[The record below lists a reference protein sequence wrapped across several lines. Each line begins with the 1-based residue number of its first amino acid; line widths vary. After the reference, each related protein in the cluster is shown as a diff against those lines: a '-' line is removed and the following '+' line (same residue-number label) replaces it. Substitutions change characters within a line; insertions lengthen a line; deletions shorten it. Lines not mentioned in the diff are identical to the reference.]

1 MITLPRIT
9 IHSKIYESLASL
21 VYRGIREQDDCAV
34 IAKVLKQDYPSPQD
48 LTRYRQEYEITRFL
62 NIEGVVKAYSQQD
75 YQRTLVILL
84 EDFGGESLECWMRQQ
99 LNFCPMPL
107 SVFLNMA
114 IAITDT
120 LGKIHAA
127 HVIHKDINPGNI
139 VFNPKTGVVKII
151 DFGNATR
158 FSRTNPTFKSLHL
171 LEGTPTYLSPEQTGR
186 MNRMLDYRTDF
197 YSLGVTFYELLTGQ
211 LPFPTEDLL
220 ELVHCH
226 IARPPTP
233 PHEVEGVGCGVW
245 GVGTDGSSSTRHT
258 IPKAVSDIVMKLM
271 AKNAE
276 DRYQSA
282 WGIKADLE
290 RCAQQLAE
298 MGQIEPMP
306 LGLQDVSE
314 QFHIP
319 QKLYGREAEIEA
331 LFMAFDK
338 VTGSRESEIGDQE
351 KHSTSHTPHPTPSC
365 SEMMLVSGY
374 AGIGKTA
381 LVQELHK
388 PVTANQGYFISGK
401 FDQFGRNIPYSAIVN
416 ALQKLVQ
423 QLLSEPEEQ
432 VEVWRSRLLTA
443 LGSNGQII
451 IDVIPEVELI
461 IGKQS
466 PIPEVGA
473 TEAQNRFNLT
483 FQRFVRAFCAK
494 EHPLVIFLDDLQWI
508 DSATLK
514 LIELILLDEQI
525 QYLFLI
531 GAYRDNNLTPTHPLV
546 LTLESMRNQGAA
558 LQEIILTPLTLEP
571 LTQLIAETLH
581 HNSDTVRS
589 LAQVVL
595 RKTEGNP
602 FFIGE
607 FLKLLHSENLL
618 TFDPPP
624 LGKGG
629 SKGGWQW
636 NLAEIEAQD
645 ITDNVVELLLRQLQ
659 KLPEAT
665 QQILSIAACVGSEF
679 DLETLAFSA
688 ERNSEGIVC
697 EKSPKAIFQDLLA
710 AIQAGL
716 IQPLSDLNEDL
727 LVQEYKF
734 LHDRVQQAAY
744 ALIDESCKQVV
755 HLQIGGN
762 LLKKTSP
769 EQRSDRLFEIIDHL
783 NQGLELVTARSER
796 TEIARLNLIAGQKAK
811 AATAYEAA
819 FKYFT
824 TGLKLLNSESWQS
837 EYDLTLALYSE
848 AAEAA
853 YLQGCFDEMEQL
865 VEVVLDRA
873 KTVVDKVQVYD
884 NSIQRYLSQGNLKEA
899 LKIGLEVLKLLGV
912 ILPENPSELDV
923 RGGLEET
930 AARLAEQKIE
940 DLVNLPEMIAPEP
953 LAAMSILANIGAAAF
968 IVSPALVILIACKAV
983 NLSINYGNAI
993 WSPLYYAGYGFVL
1006 CGVVQDI
1013 ELGYKFGQLALS
1025 LAERL
1030 NTKKGK
1036 AKALQLFSD
1045 HVMQWKVHLKE
1056 TIPLLVEAYQE
1067 GLETGDFE
1075 TAGYAAY
1082 DVCYN
1087 SFFVGEELT
1096 QLEQKTATYSKAVDQ
1111 IRRESPSTWIAIVS
1125 QTILNLLDRSENPS
1139 RLVGRVCNEE
1149 QALPHALAVK
1159 DGTAIQMLYLHKVIL
1174 CYLFGKYHQAV
1185 QTAILAR
1192 KHFEE
1197 VTAIKILPIFCFYHS
1212 LALLSLPLDASN
1224 SEEEAWL
1231 SCVNTN
1237 QEKMQKWAEHAPMN
1251 YLHKFYLV
1259 EAEKAR
1265 VSGQFFEAE
1274 ELYERAIA
1282 GAAENEYIQ
1291 EEALAYEL
1299 AAKHYLAR
1307 GREKIAQTYM
1317 KEAHYCYDRW
1327 GAIAKVKDL
1336 ETRYPQFFSQSSR
1349 AASASIPI
1357 TAETISNPFH
1367 TAFDLAAV
1375 MKASQAI
1382 SREIELKQLLQSLM
1396 QTLIE
1401 NAGAQT
1407 GYLILENSGEWSI
1420 EAACELNAVENA
1432 CATQVLQSIPIAGQL
1447 PESIIQY
1454 VIRTLKPVTLN
1465 DATREG
1471 AFINEPYI
1479 QQNQPQSVF
1488 CLPLLNQAKL
1498 VGVLYLENRL
1508 AAGVFTPERSQ
1519 VLQLL
1524 STQAAIAIENANLYS
1539 ELQAKESKITQFLEA
1554 IPVGIGIV
1562 DATGRPYYT
1571 NQCSNQ
1577 LTGQETDTSIA
1588 PEQISEAYQLYVA
1601 GTDKIYPAES
1611 LPIVRALKGECI
1623 RTEDI
1628 EIHRDHATILLEAR
1642 GTPVFDQQ
1650 GNITHAIATFQDI
1663 TERKQAEK
1671 LLADYNYTLEQQVAE
1686 RTAAL
1691 RQSEANYRNLLKTAN
1706 SIILRTDRQ
1715 GRIQYMN
1722 DYGLSFFGYE
1732 EDQILGRT
1740 LLETIVPEIETSG
1753 RNLKPFVH
1761 DLFHKFEASLP
1772 QAYLQTENENLCRDG
1787 RRVWI
1792 AWSNQAIFN
1801 DQGDVVEILSVGSDT
1816 TQRKQV
1822 EEALQRSEAKFRT
1835 IFENSQVGIYR
1846 TRTCDGLILDANQ
1859 RFADLF
1865 GFDSPQE
1872 IIGIEHTIGYWVN
1885 PSDRQQGIEVMKRDG
1900 EVRSYEAQ
1908 MRKRYGTVFW
1918 GLFSSYLSADDD
1930 YIEGVLADI
1939 SDRKQAEAALQI
1951 SEERLR
1957 LALTAS
1963 NQGLYDINIK
1973 TEEVVVSPGYPLML
1987 GYDPAT
1993 FHVTI
1998 SRWIESLH
2006 PNDRES
2012 VLAAYHAS
2020 LTGEVSSYQA
2030 EYRHRTQDGQWK
2042 WFFAVGNVVAWNEF
2056 GEPIRALGVVTDIDD
2071 RKQAEAAL
2079 QVSESKLRNLIEAI
2093 PDPLF
2098 VFSAEGRFL
2107 EIMVLDPDLLWH
2119 PFEEMIGKTMHQLGR
2134 EEADEFLGY
2143 IQQVL
2148 KTRQILTV
2156 EYGAFLNGREMWFS
2170 ARIAPISHD
2179 QVIWLVRDIT
2189 AQKQAE
2195 EASILEERN
2204 RMAREIHD
2212 TLAQSF
2218 TGILAQVGAVNQV
2231 LTDDVDAAQAHLGLI
2246 KELARTGLTEARRSV
2261 VALRPQLL
2269 EEGSLQSALHRLVA
2283 QIRTAAMDTTLHYEI
2298 EGAVYA
2304 LPTEVESNL
2313 LRIGQEA
2320 LTNAI
2325 RHANADEIRVGLV
2338 YNHDQ
2343 VCLRVRDNGQGF
2355 GVGSIP
2361 ASEGFG
2367 LLGMSERAERIG
2379 SQLKIRSQ
2387 PGQGTEIIVV
2397 VGV

>member
-1 MITLPRIT
+1 MITLPGIA
-9 IHSKIYESLASL
+9 IHRKIYESLASL
-21 VYRGIREQDDCAV
+21 VYRGVREQDNCAV
-34 IAKVLKQDYPSPQD
+34 IAKVLKQDYPSPQE

-75 YQRTLVILL
+75 YQRTLVLLL

-99 LNFCPMPL
+99 LDFCPMPL

-139 VFNPKTGVVKII
+139 VFDPKTGVVKII
-151 DFGNATR
+151 DFGIATR

-171 LEGTPTYLSPEQTGR
+171 LEGTPAYLSPEQTGR

-211 LPFPTEDLL
+211 LPFPTKDIL

-233 PHEVEGVGCGVW
+233 PHELNAA
-245 GVGTDGSSSTRHT
+245 
-258 IPKAVSDIVMKLM
+258 IPQPVSNLILKLM

-298 MGQIEPMP
+298 MGQINTIS
-306 LGLQDVSE
+306 LGLQDISE
-314 QFHIP
+314 QFRIP
-319 QKLYGREAEIEA
+319 QKLYGREAEIAA
-331 LFMAFDK
+331 LWVAFDR
-338 VTGSRESEIGDQE
+338 VAGSKAVR
-351 KHSTSHTPHPTPSC
+351 
-365 SEMMLVSGY
+365 EMMLVSGY
-374 AGIGKTA
+374 AGVGKTA
-381 LVQELHK
+381 LVQELFK
-388 PVTANQGYFISGK
+388 PITAKHGYFIWGK
-401 FDQFGRNIPYSAIVN
+401 FDQFRRNIPYSVIVD

-423 QLLSEPEEQ
+423 QLLGEPNEQ
-432 VEVWRSRLLTA
+432 VEVWRSRLLIA

-531 GAYRDNNLTPTHPLV
+531 GAYRDNKLTPTHPLV
-546 LTLESMRNQGAA
+546 LTLESMRNQGAV
-558 LQEIILTPLTLEP
+558 LQEITLTPLTLEP
-571 LTQLIAETLH
+571 LARLVAETLH
-581 HNSDTVRS
+581 RNPDTVLS

-602 FFIGE
+602 FFVGE
-607 FLKLLHSENLL
+607 FLKLLYGENLL
-618 TFDPPP
+618 TFDAQQ
-624 LGKGG
+624 L
-629 SKGGWQW
+629 SWQW

-665 QQILSIAACVGSEF
+665 QRILSIAACIGAEF
-679 DLETLAFSA
+679 DLETLA
-688 ERNSEGIVC
+688 IVC

-710 AIQAGL
+710 VIQAGL
-716 IQPLSDLNEDL
+716 IQPLSELDEDL

-755 HLQIGGN
+755 HLQIGRN
-762 LLKKTSP
+762 LLEKTLP
-769 EQRSDRLFEIIDHL
+769 EQRSDRLFEIIDHF
-783 NQGLELVTARSER
+783 NQGLELITARSER
-796 TEIARLNLIAGQKAK
+796 TEIARLNLMAGQKAT

-824 TGLKLLNSESWQS
+824 IGLKLLNLESWQS

-848 AAEAA
+848 SAEAA
-853 YLQGCFDEMEQL
+853 YLQGRFDEMEQL
-865 VEVVLDRA
+865 VEVVLARA
-873 KTVVDKVQVYD
+873 KTVVDKVQAYD
-884 NSIQRYLSQGNLKEA
+884 TRIQGYLSQGNLKEA
-899 LKIGLEVLKLLGV
+899 LKTGSEALKLLGLDF
-912 ILPENPSELDV
+912 IENPSQADVERELQST
-923 RGGLEET
+923 T
-930 AARLAEQKIE
+930 ALLAEREIE
-940 DLVNLPEMIAPEP
+940 DLINLPKMTAPEP
-953 LAAMSILANIGAAAF
+953 LAAMYILANIMG
-968 IVSPALVILIACKAV
+968 VSYTVSSELMMLIACKMV
-983 NLSINYGNAI
+983 NLSINYGNAT
-993 WSPLYYAGYGFVL
+993 WSPQSYAAYGFVL
-1006 CGVVQDI
+1006 CGAVQDI

-1025 LAERL
+1025 LVERL
-1030 NTKKGK
+1030 DTKKGK
-1036 AKALQLFSD
+1036 AKALQIFSEN
-1045 HVMQWKVHLKE
+1045 VMHWKVHLRKV
-1056 TIPLLVEAYQE
+1056 IPVLVDAYQS
-1067 GLETGDFE
+1067 GVETGDFE
-1075 TAGYAAY
+1075 FAGYALY
-1082 DVCYN
+1082 GTCYR
-1087 SFFVGEELT
+1087 SFFVGEELS
-1096 QLEQKTATYSKAVDQ
+1096 QLDQKAAIYSKVSGQ
-1111 IRRESPSTWIAIVS
+1111 IRRGNPSTWIAIVW
-1125 QTILNLLDRSENPS
+1125 QTILNLLGRSENPS

-1149 QALPHALAVK
+1149 EALPHAFAVN
-1159 DGTAIQMLYLHKVIL
+1159 DRIAIQMLYLHKVIL
-1174 CYLFGKYHQAV
+1174 YYLFGEHHQAI

-1197 VTAIKILPIFCFYHS
+1197 VTAIKFSPIFCFYHS
-1212 LALLSLPLDASN
+1212 LALLSLSLDASS
-1224 SEEEAWL
+1224 SEKVAWL
-1231 SCVNTN
+1231 SCVSSN
-1237 QEKMQKWAEHAPMN
+1237 QEKVKKWAEHAPMN

-1265 VSGQFFEAE
+1265 ILEQFFDAE
-1274 ELYERAIA
+1274 EFYERAIA

-1317 KEAHYCYDRW
+1317 KEAHYCYDHW
-1327 GAIAKVKDL
+1327 GATAKVKDL
-1336 ETRYPQFFSQSSR
+1336 EKRYSQFFSQSPR
-1349 AASASIPI
+1349 AASTSISI
-1357 TAETISNPFH
+1357 TAETTTHPFH

-1382 SREIELKQLLQSLM
+1382 SREIELKQLLRSLM

-1420 EAACELNAVENA
+1420 EAACELKADENA
-1432 CATQVLQSIPIAGQL
+1432 CATQVLQSIPIAEQL

-1471 AFINEPYI
+1471 AFVNDPYI

-1562 DATGRPYYT
+1562 DAMGRPYYA
-1571 NQCSNQ
+1571 NQCGNQ
-1577 LTGQETDTSIA
+1577 LLGKETDTSIA

-1601 GTDKIYPAES
+1601 GTDQIYPAES
-1611 LPIVRALKGECI
+1611 LPIVRALRGERI

-1628 EIHRDHATILLEAR
+1628 EIRRDHVSILIEAR

-1650 GNITHAIATFQDI
+1650 GNITYAIATFQDI

-1671 LLADYNYTLEQQVAE
+1671 LLADYNCTLEQQVTE

-1691 RQSEANYRNLLKTAN
+1691 RQ
-1706 SIILRTDRQ
+1706 
-1715 GRIQYMN
+1715 
-1722 DYGLSFFGYE
+1722 
-1732 EDQILGRT
+1732 
-1740 LLETIVPEIETSG
+1740 
-1753 RNLKPFVH
+1753 
-1761 DLFHKFEASLP
+1761 
-1772 QAYLQTENENLCRDG
+1772 
-1787 RRVWI
+1787 
-1792 AWSNQAIFN
+1792 
-1801 DQGDVVEILSVGSDT
+1801 
-1816 TQRKQV
+1816 
-1822 EEALQRSEAKFRT
+1822 SEAKFRT

-1846 TRTCDGLILDANQ
+1846 TRLSDGLLLDANQ
-1859 RFADLF
+1859 RFANLY
-1865 GFDSPQE
+1865 GFDLPEE
-1872 IIGIEHTIGYWVN
+1872 IIGIEHTAGYYAN
-1885 PSDRQQGIEVMKRDG
+1885 PSDRQQFLELLKRDG
-1900 EVRSYEAQ
+1900 EVRNFEAQ
-1908 MRKRYGTVFW
+1908 MRKRDGTLFW
-1918 GLFSSYLSADDD
+1918 VLFSSYLNTADG
-1930 YIEGVLADI
+1930 YIEGVVVDI
-1939 SDRKQAEAALQI
+1939 SEAKRVEDERKQAEAALQT

-1963 NQGLYDINIK
+1963 NQGLYDMNLK
-1973 TEEVVVSPGYPLML
+1973 TEEIVVNPEYALML

-1993 FHVTI
+1993 FRETK
-1998 SRWIESLH
+1998 SRWVESLH
-2006 PNDRES
+2006 PDDRES
-2012 VLAAYHAS
+2012 MFAVYS
-2020 LTGEVSSYQA
+2020 GFMTGEVPNYQA
-2030 EYRHRTQDGQWK
+2030 EYRLRTRDGQWK
-2042 WFFAVGNVVAWNEF
+2042 WILSVGKIVTWNES
-2056 GEPIRALGVVTDIDD
+2056 GEPIRALGVYTDIDD

-2079 QVSESKLRNLIEAI
+2079 QASETELRTLIAAI

-2098 VFSAEGRFL
+2098 VLTAEGKIL
-2107 EIMVLDPDLLWH
+2107 EMTVVDPHLRCQ
-2119 PFEEMIGKTMHQLGR
+2119 PTEEMIGKTMHQLGK
-2134 EEADEFLGY
+2134 EQADEFLGY

-2148 KTRQILTV
+2148 RTQQILTV
-2156 EYGAFLNGREMWFS
+2156 EYSMFLNGRETWIS
-2170 ARIAPISHD
+2170 SRIAPFRHE
-2179 QVIWLVRDIT
+2179 QVIWLARDIT
-2189 AQKQAE
+2189 ALKQAE

-2212 TLAQSF
+2212 TLAQAF
-2218 TGILAQVGAVNQV
+2218 TGILAQVGAAKQV
-2231 LTDDVDAAQAHLGLI
+2231 LTDDVEATGAHLDLI

-2283 QIRTAAMDTTLHYEI
+2283 QIRTAAMDTTLYYEI
-2298 EGAVYA
+2298 EGAVYS

-2313 LRIGQEA
+2313 LRMGQEA

-2325 RHANADEIRVGLV
+2325 KHANADEIRVELI
-2338 YNHDQ
+2338 YDRDQ
-2343 VCLRVRDNGQGF
+2343 VCLRVKDNGQGF
-2355 GVGSIP
+2355 GVGNIP

-2379 SQLKIRSQ
+2379 AQLTIGSQ
-2387 PGQGTEIIVV
+2387 PGQGTEIIVTV
-2397 VGV
+2397 NRK

>member
-1 MITLPRIT
+1 MITLPGIA
-9 IHSKIYESLASL
+9 IQNKIYESSNSL
-21 VYRGIREQDDCAV
+21 VYRGIREDGV
-34 IAKVLKQDYPSPQD
+34 EIVVKMLKLDYPSPQE
-48 LTRYRQEYEITRFL
+48 LTRYRQEYKIIRSL
-62 NIEGVVKAYSQQD
+62 NLEGVIKAYSQQD

-84 EDFGGESLECWMRQQ
+84 EDFGGESLEKWMQKRPDI
-99 LNFCPMPL
+99 FCPMPL
-107 SVFLNMA
+107 STFLGIA
-114 IAITDT
+114 IALCDI
-120 LGKIHAA
+120 LGRIHAA
-127 HVIHKDINPGNI
+127 NVIHKDINPGNI
-139 VFNPKTGVVKII
+139 VLNPDTGVVKII
-151 DFGNATR
+151 DFGIATQ
-158 FSRTNPTFKSLHL
+158 FNRTNPTFKSPHV
-171 LEGTPTYLSPEQTGR
+171 LEGTLAYLSPEQTGR
-186 MNRMLDYRTDF
+186 MNRWLDYRTDF

-211 LPFPTEDLL
+211 LPFPTQDIL

-226 IARPPTP
+226 IAKPPIP
-233 PHEVEGVGCGVW
+233 VHKLNA
-245 GVGTDGSSSTRHT
+245 T
-258 IPKAVSDIVMKLM
+258 IPKPISGIILKLM

-290 RCAQQLAE
+290 RCAGQLAE
-298 MGQIEPMP
+298 MGQINAMS

-314 QFHIP
+314 QFCIP
-319 QKLYGREAEIEA
+319 QKLYGREAQTKA
-331 LFMAFDK
+331 LLAAFDRVARK
-338 VTGSRESEIGDQE
+338 ETFGEICQLESGRENAQFNVEL
-351 KHSTSHTPHPTPSC
+351 
-365 SEMMLVSGY
+365 MLVAGY
-374 AGIGKTA
+374 AGVGKTA
-381 LVQELHK
+381 LVQELYK
-388 PVTANQGYFISGK
+388 PITAKHGYFISGK
-401 FDQFGRNIPYSAIVN
+401 FDQFRRNIPYSAIVD

-423 QLLSEPEEQ
+423 QLLGEPDEQ
-432 VEVWRSRLLTA
+432 VQQWQERLLSA

-461 IGKQS
+461 IGKQL
-466 PIPEVGA
+466 PVPEVGA
-473 TEAQNRFNLT
+473 TEAQNRFNRI
-483 FQRFVRAFCAK
+483 FQNFVRVFCSK
-494 EHPLVIFLDDLQWI
+494 EHPLVIFLDDLQWF

-514 LIELILLDEQI
+514 LIELILLDEQT

-531 GAYRDNNLTPTHPLV
+531 GAYRDSEVHPTHPLV
-546 LTLESMRNQGAA
+546 LTLLELRNQGAL
-558 LQEIILTPLTLEP
+558 LQEITLAPLTLEP
-571 LTQLIAETLH
+571 LSQLIAETLGR
-581 HNSDTVRS
+581 NIDTVRS
-589 LAQVVL
+589 LAQLVL

-602 FFIGE
+602 FFVGE
-607 FLKLLHSENLL
+607 FLRMLYSENLL
-618 TFDPPP
+618 IFNAKQ
-624 LGKGG
+624 L
-629 SKGGWQW
+629 SWQW
-636 NLAEIEAQD
+636 DIAQIQAQN
-645 ITDNVVELLLRQLQ
+645 ITDNVVELLLIQLK
-659 KLPEAT
+659 KLPNET
-665 QQILSIAACVGSEF
+665 RQILRLAACVGAEF
-679 DLETLAFSA
+679 DLETLAIA
-688 ERNSEGIVC
+688 C
-697 EKSPKAIFQDLLA
+697 EKSPKIISLDLLA
-710 AIQAGL
+710 AINAGL
-716 IQPLSDLNEDL
+716 IQPLSELDENL
-727 LVQEYKF
+727 LVQDYKF

-744 ALIDESCKQVV
+744 ALIDESHKQVV

-762 LLKKTSP
+762 LLEKTSP

-796 TEIARLNLIAGQKAK
+796 TEIARLNLMAGQKAK

-824 TGLKLLNSESWQS
+824 TGLKLLNWESWLS
-837 EYDLTLALYSE
+837 EYDLTLTLYSE

-865 VEVVLDRA
+865 VEVVLARA

-884 NSIQRYLSQGNLKEA
+884 SSIQRYLSQGNLKEA

-923 RGGLEET
+923 QGGLEST
-930 AARLAEQKIE
+930 AALLAQREIE
-940 DLVNLPEMIAPEP
+940 DLSNLPEMTAPEP

-968 IVSPALVILIACKAV
+968 IVSPALFMLITCKTV

-1067 GLETGDFE
+1067 GVETGDFE

-1087 SFFVGEELT
+1087 SFFVGESLT
-1096 QLEQKTATYSKAVDQ
+1096 QLEQKTATYSKAVDR
-1111 IRRESPSTWIAIVS
+1111 IRRESPSTWIAIVW
-1125 QTILNLLDRSENPS
+1125 QTILNLLDRSLNPS

-1174 CYLFGKYHQAV
+1174 CYLFEEYHQAV

-1192 KHFEE
+1192 RHFEE
-1197 VTAIKILPIFCFYHS
+1197 ATAIKVLPVFCFYHS
-1212 LALLSLPLDASN
+1212 LALLSLLLDASN
-1224 SEEEAWL
+1224 SEKVAWL
-1231 SCVNTN
+1231 NCVNTN

-1265 VSGQFFEAE
+1265 VLGQFLEAE
-1274 ELYERAIA
+1274 EFYERAIA

-1299 AAKHYLAR
+1299 AAKHYRAR

-1327 GAIAKVKDL
+1327 GATAKVKDL

-1357 TAETISNPFH
+1357 TAETITNPFH
-1367 TAFDLAAV
+1367 TTFDLAAV

-1382 SREIELKQLLQSLM
+1382 SREIELKQLLRSLM
-1396 QTLIE
+1396 QILIE

-1420 EAACELNAVENA
+1420 EAVCELNTDENA
-1432 CATQVLQSIPIAGQL
+1432 CATQVLQSIPIADRL

-1465 DATREG
+1465 DATRED

-1479 QQNQPQSVF
+1479 QQNQPQSIF

-1539 ELQAKESKITQFLEA
+1539 ELRAKESKIAQFLEA

-1562 DATGRPYYT
+1562 DATGCPYYT
-1571 NQCSNQ
+1571 NQCGSQ
-1577 LTGQETDTSIA
+1577 LIGKETDTSIA

-1601 GTDKIYPAES
+1601 GTDQIYPAER
-1611 LPIVRALKGECI
+1611 LPIVRALKGERI

-1628 EIHRDHATILLEAR
+1628 EIRRDHVSILIEAR

-1650 GNITHAIATFQDI
+1650 GNITYAIATFQDI

-1671 LLADYNYTLEQQVAE
+1671 LLADYNCTLEQQIAE

-1691 RQSEANYRNLLKTAN
+1691 RQSEANYRNLIQTAN

-1715 GRIQYMN
+1715 GRIRYMN

-1740 LLETIVPEIETSG
+1740 LLETIVPETETSG
-1753 RNLKPFVH
+1753 RDLKQFVH
-1761 DLFHKFEASLP
+1761 NLFHNLEVSLP
-1772 QAYLQTENENLCRDG
+1772 QAYLQTENENLCRNG

-1801 DQGDVVEILSVGSDT
+1801 EQGEVVEILSVGNDT
-1816 TQRKQV
+1816 TQRRQA
-1822 EEALQRSEAKFRT
+1822 EEALQRSEAKFRN
-1835 IFENSQVGIYR
+1835 IFENSQVGIFR
-1846 TRTCDGLILDANQ
+1846 TRLSDGLLLDANQ
-1859 RFADLF
+1859 RYANLL
-1865 GFDSPQE
+1865 GFDSSE
-1872 IIGIEHTIGYWVN
+1872 EMIGLEHATDYYVN
-1885 PSDRQQGIEVMKRDG
+1885 PSDRQQFLEVLKRDR

-1908 MRKRYGTVFW
+1908 GRKRDGTVFW
-1918 GLFSSYLSADDD
+1918 GLFSAYLNADDD
-1930 YIEGVLADI
+1930 YIEGVIADI
-1939 SDRKQAEAALQI
+1939 SDLKQTEAALQT

-1963 NQGLYDINIK
+1963 NQGLYDFDLK
-1973 TEEVVVSPGYPLML
+1973 TEERIVNPEYALML

-1993 FHVTI
+1993 FHETI
-1998 SRWIESLH
+1998 PEWIARLH
-2006 PNDRES
+2006 PDDRES
-2012 VLAAYHAS
+2012 VVATYRACI
-2020 LTGEVSSYQA
+2020 TGEIPNFQV
-2030 EYRHRTQDGQWK
+2030 EYRLRTQDGQWK
-2042 WFFAVGNVVAWNEF
+2042 WIRSVGKIVTWNES
-2056 GEPIRALGVVTDIDD
+2056 GEPIRALGVVTDIND

-2079 QVSESKLRNLIEAI
+2079 QASEAELRALFSAI

-2107 EIMVLDPDLLWH
+2107 EIMVLERNLLWQ

-2148 KTRQILTV
+2148 RTQQILTV

-2179 QVIWLVRDIT
+2179 RVIWLVRDIT

-2212 TLAQSF
+2212 TLAQAF
-2218 TGILAQVGAVNQV
+2218 TGILAQVGAAKQV
-2231 LTDDVDAAQAHLGLI
+2231 LTDDVEAAQAHLDLI

-2261 VALRPQLL
+2261 IALRPQLL

-2283 QIRTAAMDTTLHYEI
+2283 QIRAAATDTTLYYEI
-2298 EGAVYA
+2298 EGAVYS
-2304 LPTEVESNL
+2304 LPTEVENNL

-2325 RHANADEIRVGLV
+2325 RYANADEIRVELV
-2338 YNHDQ
+2338 YDRDQ
-2343 VCLRVRDNGQGF
+2343 FCLRVRDNGQGF
-2355 GVGSIP
+2355 GVGSIS

-2379 SQLKIRSQ
+2379 AQLTIRSQ
-2387 PGQGTEIIVV
+2387 PGQGTEIIVTV
-2397 VGV
+2397 NP